1 MTKLMRL
8 EFLKL
13 RTTPAIYVTA
23 AATLVL
29 SMISASTGVLIKP
42 RSGAPPLGS
51 PSNVQHVLS
60 QPSAVTSM
68 AMFILGVLVV
78 AGEYR
83 QRTILGT
90 FLGEPR
96 RLRVITAKLLAVGA
110 IGAVMAAI
118 TYAVTSAAAISL
130 YAGKG
135 IHHLPVDITRIG
147 VGTVLSA
154 ATYGLLGVAVGA
166 LTRNT
171 VAAIIGGLIWF
182 QVFEVAILENAVPS
196 LAKWLPVGASQ
207 GLTSLDTARFLPPAG
222 AAAVLVGWAAVL
234 ALVAARLSTRRE
246 LR

>member
-1 MTKLMRL
+1 MTNLTRL

-13 RTTPAIYVTA
+13 RTTPAFYVTA
-23 AATLVL
+23 AAALVL
-29 SMISASTGVLIKP
+29 SIISASTSVLIKP
-42 RSGAPPLGS
+42 HGGAPPLGS
-51 PSNVQHVLS
+51 ASNVQHVLS

-68 AMFILGVLVV
+68 AMFILGILVV

-90 FLGEPR
+90 FLAEPR
-96 RLRVITAKLLAVGA
+96 RLRVITAKLLAVGVTGVV
-110 IGAVMAAI
+110 IAAI
-118 TYAVTSAAAISL
+118 TYAVTSAVAISL
-130 YAGKG
+130 YADKG
-135 IHHLPVDITRIG
+135 VHHVPVDIAHIG

-196 LAKWLPVGASQ
+196 LAKWFPVGASQ
-207 GLTSLDTARFLPPAG
+207 GLTSLDTSRFLPPAG

-234 ALVAARLSTRRE
+234 VLAAARLSIRRE